1 MADHPHIIL
10 YVCNTFDDVQD
21 RIGYIGPGYD
31 TEIKSVSDEIQYD
44 AKAKSDG
51 VVDAPGGKWLLIAKK
66 QP

>member
-10 YVCNTFDDVQD
+10 YVCNTEADVHN
-21 RIGYIGPGYD
+21 RIAFVGAGYD
-31 TEIKSVSDEIQYD
+31 TEIKSVSDDIQYD

-51 VVDAPGGKWLLIAKK
+51 VVDTPGGKWLLIAKK